1 LSKFVGEFNE
11 KDLPIIKDQWRNLT
25 IDRLEE
31 VLKRPYQIDVFKK
44 NNFYF
49 LFKMYSF
56 RVLLKLISHLIL
68 MVKMKNFIFCKLIIS
83 Y

>member
-1 LSKFVGEFNE
+1 LSKFIGEFNE

-44 NNFYF
+44 I
-49 LFKMYSF
+49 SF
-56 RVLLKLISHLIL
+56 
-68 MVKMKNFIFCKLIIS
+68 IS
-83 Y
+83 YLKCIHLESF

>member
-31 VLKRPYQIDVFKK
+31 VLERPYQIDVFKK
-44 NNFYF
+44 KIIFISY
-49 LFKMYSF
+49 LMYSF